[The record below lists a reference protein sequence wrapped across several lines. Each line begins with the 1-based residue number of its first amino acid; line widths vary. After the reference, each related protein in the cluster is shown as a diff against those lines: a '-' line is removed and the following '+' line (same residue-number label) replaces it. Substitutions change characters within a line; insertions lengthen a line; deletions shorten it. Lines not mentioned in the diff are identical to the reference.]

1 MIKPTQDDVLKSDID
16 LILDNLL
23 RIFKVQ
29 TEYEDRFKLAL
40 IKEIT
45 QFAEGSG
52 YHRDCTIS

>member
-29 TEYEDRFKLAL
+29 TEYEDKFKIAL
-40 IKEIT
+40 IKEIC

-52 YHRDCTIS
+52 YHRNCTIS